1 MTPRH
6 YFAYGSNM
14 NPERVRE
21 RGIGFDQVLPGT
33 LPNMRLTFDKR
44 SRHQAGA
51 GHANIRFAPGEFVA
65 GVLYR
70 LTPPE
75 EILRMDPFEVAPRH
89 YGRDA
94 VWVQTETGKVAAWT
108 YFANAAVIDPTLKP
122 PRWYLQHLL
131 AGSEFLPPAYIRRLE
146 GVACLELEPPA
157 TG

>member
-21 RGIGFDQVLPGT
+21 RGIAFDEVVAGILPD
-33 LPNMRLTFDKR
+33 MRLTFDKR
-44 SRHQAGA
+44 SRHQEGA
-51 GHANIRFAPGEFVA
+51 GHANIRFARGEFVA

-70 LTPPE
+70 LVPPE

-94 VWVQTETGKVAAWT
+94 VWVQTEAGDVAAWT

-122 PRWYLQHLL
+122 PRWYLEHLL
-131 AGSEFLPPAYIRRLE
+131 AGKDFLPADYVRGLE
-146 GVACLELEPPA
+146 KTPCLDVASG
-157 TG
+157 TD